1 MISILIALIL
11 LPSFL
16 DLGICWAQ
24 LAMFGLLLLLKKL

>member
-1 MISILIALIL
+1 MFSIPTARIP
-11 LPSFL
+11 LPSFP